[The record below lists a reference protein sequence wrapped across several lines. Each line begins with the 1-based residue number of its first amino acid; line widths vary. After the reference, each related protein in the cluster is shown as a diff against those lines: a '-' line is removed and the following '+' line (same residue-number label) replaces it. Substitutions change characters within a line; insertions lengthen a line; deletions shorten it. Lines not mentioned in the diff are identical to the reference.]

1 MPITIER
8 EDSFAEITELVKK
21 SPNLAKA
28 AKTDSTVMLLIADI
42 AGELAAK
49 EKVSDKDYEVQI
61 KSSPTL
67 SLLSKDSNMRIELT
81 SVLKEAV
88 KITKNRFAP
97 SASGGKTAPSGGDD
111 ADESSGI
118 SAGELNLKVLTY
130 LSDIPIARHGDI
142 ITSEHHNSLRR
153 ALYALADGIDV
164 EAENAILTFAPNLM
178 PVTFDKKD
186 KERDWKVIYNKAL
199 IPPFGERGGA
209 GGSFSGAFVVRL
221 PENFLIEGMI
231 VRGSRIDEE
240 FDDPKVFQ
248 VTLSRVEMNKA
259 NAKPSNLITFDLK
272 EETGFFQKKG
282 TPSSSGVRVENEKYQ
297 YFVSAFWQDEDD
309 SAGFE
314 LRAVQIFCKP

>member
-1 MPITIER
+1 MPISIER

-21 SPNLAKA
+21 SQNLAKA
-28 AKTDSTVMLLIADI
+28 AKTDSTVLLLIADI

-49 EKVSDKDYEVQI
+49 EKVSDKDYEAQI

-67 SLLSKDSNMRIELT
+67 SLLSKESNMRVELN

-88 KITKNRFAP
+88 KNMRDKFTP
-97 SASGGKTAPSGGDD
+97 SAPGGDSSGGGDSD
-111 ADESSGI
+111 KSSGI
-118 SAGELNLKVLTY
+118 SAGELSLKVLTY

-153 ALYALADGIDV
+153 ALYALADGIGV

-178 PVTFDKKD
+178 PVTFDRKE
-186 KERDWKVIYNKAL
+186 KERDWKVIFNKAM

-231 VRGSRIDEE
+231 VRGKRIDEE

-248 VTLSRVEMNKA
+248 VTLSRVEMTKA
-259 NAKPSNLITFDLK
+259 NVNPSNLITFDLK

-282 TPSSSGVRVENEKYQ
+282 TPSTSGVRVENEKYQ

-314 LRAVQIFCKP
+314 LRSIQIFCKP